1 MKKIFVLSLIALLS
15 TMSYNAFCQLKVTTD
30 GQVKVDAGRG
40 LPHQSATIE
49 INDTGDSY
57 DSGTALTLLNK
68 NTKKRNHLS
77 IDFSSVITGQTAP
90 QKFADM
96 RVSFL
101 DRNKETLTSYFSL
114 GTYTRGKYRTI
125 ISSRPAPGESNKPI
139 VIIGQGLS
147 GGIDFAPKSSS
158 AGYTSQFLPHYDPVE
173 ERYNI
178 SKKGVAFDDSGKG
191 EATIRP
197 QDSGYGYIGTAN
209 RKWNKLYV
217 NYAHFKDHPT
227 ITSDERAKDNIEPI
241 ANSVINKLESLRPV
255 SYNLK
260 APIYE
265 TNIPKTMSSTST
277 EEEQVIAMH
286 MAEEAKRSSKKQY
299 GFVAQEFAEI
309 FPELVDYNEKT
320 DEYSIQYTAL
330 IPLLVEGLQELKM
343 ENQRLTEQLSQLS
356 SSVLDKNNNI
366 ENDPTLNNRPV
377 LYGNRPN
384 PFATT
389 TEFFYFIPES
399 STDAYIA
406 VLDMQG
412 KMIETLPCK
421 ERGVKGKISYSAHNL
436 ADGLYLYSLIVDN
449 EEIATKKMIVK
460 K

>member
-1 MKKIFVLSLIALLS
+1 MKKHFILPLIALLS
-15 TMSYNAFCQLKVTTD
+15 TVSYNGFSQLKVTTD

-49 INDTGDSY
+49 INDSGDSS
-57 DSGTALTLLNK
+57 DAGTALTLLNK
-68 NTKKRNHLS
+68 NTKKGNHLS
-77 IDFSSVITGQTAP
+77 IDFSSVITGQTSP

-96 RVSFL
+96 RVRFL
-101 DRNKETLTSYFSL
+101 DRNKKTLTSSFSL
-114 GTYTRGKYRTI
+114 GTYTRGKYKTI
-125 ISSRPAPGESNKPI
+125 ISSYPSSKESNRPAVCIGAGISGHYLLDIPI
-139 VIIGQGLS
+139 NPQYPV
-147 GGIDFAPKSSS
+147 
-158 AGYTSQFLPHYDPVE
+158 GYTTTSIPPAEPLYAE
-173 ERYNI
+173 
-178 SKKGVAFDDSGKG
+178 GVCFDASGEG

-197 QDSGYGYIGTAN
+197 ESSGYGYIGTAN
-209 RKWNKLYV
+209 KKWNKLYV

-227 ITSDERAKDNIEPI
+227 ITSDERAKDNIKPI

-260 APIYE
+260 ASTSE
-265 TNIPKTMSSTST
+265 TNTPKTMSSTSP

-286 MAEEAKRSSKKQY
+286 MAEEAKRASKKQY

>member
-1 MKKIFVLSLIALLS
+1 MKKHFILPLIALLS
-15 TMSYNAFCQLKVTTD
+15 TVSYNGFSQLKVTTD

-49 INDTGDSY
+49 INDSGDSS
-57 DSGTALTLLNK
+57 DAGTALTLLNK
-68 NTKKRNHLS
+68 NTKKGNHLS
-77 IDFSSVITGQTAP
+77 IDFSSVITGQTSP

-96 RVSFL
+96 RVRFL
-101 DRNKETLTSYFSL
+101 DRNKETLTSSFYL

-125 ISSRPAPGESNKPI
+125 ISSCPSSKESNRPAVCVGAGISGYYHPDIITEPQYPI
-139 VIIGQGLS
+139 GHTT
-147 GGIDFAPKSSS
+147 
-158 AGYTSQFLPHYDPVE
+158 TSIPPAMLLYE
-173 ERYNI
+173 E
-178 SKKGVAFDDSGKG
+178 GVCFDDSGEG
-191 EATIRP
+191 EATMRP
-197 QDSGYGYIGTAN
+197 QDSGYGYIGTADK
-209 RKWNKLYV
+209 KWNKLYV

-260 APIYE
+260 ASISGANTPNVQNA
-265 TNIPKTMSSTST
+265 TSTTT

-286 MAEEAKRSSKKQY
+286 MAAEAKRASKKQY

-309 FPELVDYNEKT
+309 FPELVEYNEKT

-421 ERGVKGKISYSAHNL
+421 ERGVKGKISYSAPNL

>member
-1 MKKIFVLSLIALLS
+1 MKKHFILPLIALLS
-15 TMSYNAFCQLKVTTD
+15 TVSYNGFSQLKVTTD

-49 INDTGDSY
+49 INDSGDSS
-57 DSGTALTLLNK
+57 DAGTALTLFNK
-68 NTKKRNHLS
+68 NAKKNNYLS
-77 IDFSSVITGQTAP
+77 IDFSSVITGQTSP
-90 QKFADM
+90 QEFADM
-96 RVSFL
+96 RVRFL
-101 DRNKETLTSYFSL
+101 DRNKETLTSSFYL

-125 ISSRPAPGESNKPI
+125 ISSCPAPGESNRPI

-147 GGIDFAPKSSS
+147 GGMDFTPISSVV
-158 AGYTSQFLPHYDPVE
+158 GHTSQFPPHDTESIMYD
-173 ERYNI
+173 I
-178 SKKGVAFDDSGKG
+178 SKKGVCFDDSGEG
-191 EATIRP
+191 EATMRP
-197 QDSGYGYIGTAN
+197 QDSGYGYIGTADK
-209 RKWNKLYV
+209 KWNKLYV

-260 APIYE
+260 ASTSE
-265 TNIPKTMSSTST
+265 TNTPKTMSSTST

-286 MAEEAKRSSKKQY
+286 MAAEAKRASKKQY

-309 FPELVDYNEKT
+309 FPELVEYNEKT